1 MNPGPLE
8 PWTAFLI
15 MSVLEILKFPDPRL
29 KKKSLPVE
37 KIDDGLRRLIVDL
50 AETMYAAPGVG
61 LAAPQ
66 VGHSLRLAVVDVTR
80 GDEEKKL
87 LVLINPEIVSAE
99 GECTWD
105 EGCLSVPDYN
115 EDVKRKEKVVVR
127 YQDPEG
133 KTCEIG
139 AEGLLAIALQHE
151 LDHLDGVLF
160 IDRIS
165 SLKRALY
172 RRKLQKEKKEKE
184 KEGKKL

>member
-1 MNPGPLE
+1 M
-8 PWTAFLI
+8 A
-15 MSVLEILKFPDPRL
+15 VLEILKYPHPKL

-37 KIDDGLRRLIVDL
+37 TIDDNLRRLIADM
-50 AETMYAAPGVG
+50 AETMYGAPGVG

-66 VGHSLRLAVVDVTR
+66 VGYSLRLAVIDVTPAN
-80 GDEEKKL
+80 EKKNL
-87 LVLINPEIVSAE
+87 LVLINPEIISAE

-127 YQDPEG
+127 YQDLEG
-133 KTCEIG
+133 KVCEIA

-151 LDHLDGVLF
+151 LDHLDGILF

-165 SLKRALY
+165 ALKRALY

-184 KEGKKL
+184 KEKEGKKI